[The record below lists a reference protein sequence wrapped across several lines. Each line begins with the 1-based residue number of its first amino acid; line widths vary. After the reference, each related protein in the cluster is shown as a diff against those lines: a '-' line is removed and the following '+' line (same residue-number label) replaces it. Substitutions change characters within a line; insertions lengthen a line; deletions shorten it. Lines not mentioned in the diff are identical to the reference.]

1 MDQTTAIMQSD
12 TQQDAAV
19 SDQSQPQ
26 ETTSVDFQTLIPEEY
41 REERSLQNFQNMNDF
56 VKSYLHSQKLVGAD
70 KIPVPNKMATDD
82 DWNEVYKRLGR
93 PNSPD
98 EYQYQLPE
106 QNKLDDA
113 TLKAFSDQAHKLGL
127 LPKQAQGIID
137 YYNGLAQQSEQ
148 SASMQQE
155 TARLE
160 AETVLRKEYGPAYD
174 NKVNAA
180 KNLATNTLGAEFL
193 RDTVLQDGSRLGDN
207 PQVVKAF
214 ATLAEKLSEDNLVQ
228 GDVASAMTIKEIND
242 EISSLTQPGSAY
254 WNKTHINHKKAV
266 EEVQRLY
273 QLKGNNVR

>member
-1 MDQTTAIMQSD
+1 MDQTTANAQSD
-12 TQQDAAV
+12 TQQEATV
-19 SDQSQPQ
+19 LDQSQPTQ
-26 ETTSVDFQTLIPEEY
+26 EQQVDFQSLIPEDY
-41 REERSLQNFQNMNDF
+41 KEEKSLQNFSNMNDF

-93 PNSPD
+93 PSSPD

-113 TLKAFSDQAHKLGL
+113 TLKAFSEQAHKLGL

-174 NKVNAA
+174 NKINAA

>member
-26 ETTSVDFQTLIPEEY
+26 ETTSVDFQTLIPEES

-174 NKVNAA
+174 NKINAA

-207 PQVVKAF
+207 PQLVKAF

>member
-1 MDQTTAIMQSD
+1 MDQTTAIAQSD

-93 PNSPD
+93 PSSPD

-113 TLKAFSDQAHKLGL
+113 TLKAFSEQAHKLGL

-174 NKVNAA
+174 NKISAA

-266 EEVQRLY
+266 
-273 QLKGNNVR
+273 

>member
-174 NKVNAA
+174 NKINAA

>member
-113 TLKAFSDQAHKLGL
+113 TLKAFSEQAHKLGL

-174 NKVNAA
+174 NKINAA

>member
-113 TLKAFSDQAHKLGL
+113 TLKAFSEQAHKLGL

-148 SASMQQE
+148 SSSMQQE

-174 NKVNAA
+174 NKINAA

>member
-1 MDQTTAIMQSD
+1 
-12 TQQDAAV
+12 
-19 SDQSQPQ
+19 
-26 ETTSVDFQTLIPEEY
+26 
-41 REERSLQNFQNMNDF
+41 
-56 VKSYLHSQKLVGAD
+56 
-70 KIPVPNKMATDD
+70 
-82 DWNEVYKRLGR
+82 
-93 PNSPD
+93 
-98 EYQYQLPE
+98 
-106 QNKLDDA
+106 
-113 TLKAFSDQAHKLGL
+113 
-127 LPKQAQGIID
+127 
-137 YYNGLAQQSEQ
+137 
-148 SASMQQE
+148 MQQE

>member
-1 MDQTTAIMQSD
+1 MDQTTAIAQSD

-93 PNSPD
+93 PSSPD

-113 TLKAFSDQAHKLGL
+113 TLKAFSEQAHKLGL

-174 NKVNAA
+174 NKINAA

-273 QLKGNNVR
+273 QLKGNNVG

>member
-1 MDQTTAIMQSD
+1 MDQTTAIAQSD

-93 PNSPD
+93 PSSPD

-113 TLKAFSDQAHKLGL
+113 TLKAFSEQAHKLGL

-174 NKVNAA
+174 NKISAA

-193 RDTVLQDGSRLGDN
+193 RDTILQDGSRLGDN

-273 QLKGNNVR
+273 QLKGSNVR

>member
-93 PNSPD
+93 PSSPD

-113 TLKAFSDQAHKLGL
+113 TLKAFSEQAHK
-127 LPKQAQGIID
+127 
-137 YYNGLAQQSEQ
+137 
-148 SASMQQE
+148 
-155 TARLE
+155 
-160 AETVLRKEYGPAYD
+160 
-174 NKVNAA
+174 
-180 KNLATNTLGAEFL
+180 
-193 RDTVLQDGSRLGDN
+193 
-207 PQVVKAF
+207 
-214 ATLAEKLSEDNLVQ
+214 
-228 GDVASAMTIKEIND
+228 
-242 EISSLTQPGSAY
+242 
-254 WNKTHINHKKAV
+254 
-266 EEVQRLY
+266 
-273 QLKGNNVR
+273 

>member
-70 KIPVPNKMATDD
+70 KIPVQNKMATDD

-93 PNSPD
+93 PSSPD

-113 TLKAFSDQAHKLGL
+113 TLKAFSEQAHKLGL

-174 NKVNAA
+174 NKINAA

>member
-1 MDQTTAIMQSD
+1 MDQTTAIAQSD

-93 PNSPD
+93 PSSPD

-113 TLKAFSDQAHKLGL
+113 TLKAFSEQAHKLGL

-174 NKVNAA
+174 NKINAA

>member
-93 PNSPD
+93 PSSPD

-113 TLKAFSDQAHKLGL
+113 TLKAFSEQAHKLGL

-174 NKVNAA
+174 NKINAA